1 MKKDTVAII
10 CAHPDDLIACLGLCH
25 LARGVFEIH
34 VIDFTHGERGCGEE
48 KFRSGWTKAKRTAE
62 EEAVCASVGATL
74 HWLDEIDGEAYARP
88 ETVARMADILR
99 EISPRAVIAHWPLDV
114 HTDHVMS
121 AAAAL
126 KAVFLAGIHPEIWFM
141 EQTHQSKRFA
151 PDILLDFS
159 AVADKVWASLRL
171 YECQYGGGG
180 LESRRRV
187 LARLNGMRSADYASE
202 VLAESF
208 MRFVPPRQGERS
220 FFEELPFPGGSRGIP
235 LQGARN

>member
-1 MKKDTVAII
+1 MESIAII
-10 CAHPDDLIACLGLCH
+10 PAHPDDLVSCIGLC
-25 LARGVFEIH
+25 LRARGRFDVH
-34 VIDFTHGERGCGEE
+34 VIDFTHGERGCGSAG
-48 KFRSGWTKAKRTAE
+48 FADGSAKATRTLE
-62 EEAVCASVGATL
+62 EESVCEAVGATL